1 MVSSTRR
8 TAGCGPA
15 CPVVWQGRVGDHSP
29 YADCAGM
36 FDSFIPVERKFLGF
50 SFSNQQGTET
60 AHGAKG
66 LVALQAENSGTDATD
81 ARDQLG
87 TGDKGTRSL
96 LTRLEELLRILSDTL
111 VAERSG

>member
-1 MVSSTRR
+1 
-8 TAGCGPA
+8 
-15 CPVVWQGRVGDHSP
+15 
-29 YADCAGM
+29 M